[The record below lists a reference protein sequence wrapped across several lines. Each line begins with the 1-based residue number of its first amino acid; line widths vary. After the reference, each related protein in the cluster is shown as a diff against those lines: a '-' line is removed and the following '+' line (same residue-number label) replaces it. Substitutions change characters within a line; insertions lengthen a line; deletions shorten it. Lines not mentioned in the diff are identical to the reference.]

1 MVLHLI
7 KCIISDNTL
16 LLLSCVWTTER
27 LFNTHK
33 KQSVSC
39 PNVEVEEFPLLPPLL
54 LFFSFCVCLSHTQ
67 TQMSRMGGVMQYDI
81 AAQKQRLAWTQ
92 KVAGISAKT
101 FGCL

>member
-7 KCIISDNTL
+7 KCIISNNTL
-16 LLLSCVWTTER
+16 LLSYVWTSSSLQSTR
-27 LFNTHK
+27 QKRSSTRNT

-39 PNVEVEEFPLLPPLL
+39 PKVEVEEFPLLPPLL

-81 AAQKQRLAWTQ
+81 AAQKQ
-92 KVAGISAKT
+92 
-101 FGCL
+101 